1 MAQRMLAAIQKINP
15 EAVLS
20 GEDPVEAFRDL
31 VQVNLF
37 SANMWPGY
45 LPLYRVIWGDY
56 SLGYGRVLAPS
67 KAGPDNII
75 PEMAALF
82 INGQMMGRVY
92 TNGDTIFS
100 KPEYAEQKT
109 ALQEMAA
116 YGKAGI
122 EYLRFGEYLH
132 PLTWD
137 VPMPTFTIQEAV
149 QNSKVTLPAVMQ
161 SVTRSYVDG
170 SVGIALVNISAQP
183 MQLQIPINPS
193 LRHDKSARNRE
204 ATLWRMDA
212 SGKRMKLAQ
221 GATSWHQPLSLK
233 SHEIA
238 FLILQ

>member
-1 MAQRMLAAIQKINP
+1 
-15 EAVLS
+15 
-20 GEDPVEAFRDL
+20 
-31 VQVNLF
+31 
-37 SANMWPGY
+37 
-45 LPLYRVIWGDY
+45 
-56 SLGYGRVLAPS
+56 
-67 KAGPDNII
+67 
-75 PEMAALF
+75 MAALF

>member
-1 MAQRMLAAIQKINP
+1 
-15 EAVLS
+15 
-20 GEDPVEAFRDL
+20 
-31 VQVNLF
+31 
-37 SANMWPGY
+37 
-45 LPLYRVIWGDY
+45 
-56 SLGYGRVLAPS
+56 
-67 KAGPDNII
+67 
-75 PEMAALF
+75 
-82 INGQMMGRVY
+82 
-92 TNGDTIFS
+92 
-100 KPEYAEQKT
+100 
-109 ALQEMAA
+109 MAA